1 MKTTLLIIRWIVGQL
16 FIFSGLVK
24 VNDPLGLSYKMQEF
38 FEVWHWT
45 ALNNYT
51 LPMAFV
57 MNVFEVVAGVA
68 VIIGWRMRLF
78 SWLLLLLIVF
88 FTFLT
93 GYALFSG
100 KIKTCGCFGDCLPLT
115 PAQSFG
121 KDLFLLAL
129 ILVLFVMRKKIHSA
143 LKPLAAAVILL
154 LATAGSAGAQ
164 LYVMK
169 HLPFVDCLPYKVGN
183 DILEQMKTPQG
194 AIPDSLSIMFT
205 YEKNGKQ
212 LEFDQNTFP
221 ADFDSTYIFIDRRD
235 KVVKKGNGLQAKIVD
250 FTLMTL
256 DGLDTTAELLGQ
268 PQPYILVFA
277 KDFAD
282 VDVWMDGFRAIV
294 RTAAEKQIPV
304 MIVTADADRATQLF
318 SDITILKCD
327 ATVIK
332 TAARAVP
339 TYFLMQKSTIIDKYS
354 YADKNKVFSRIN
366 ALK

>member
-1 MKTTLLIIRWIVGQL
+1 MKTTLLIIRWIVGLL

-45 ALNNYT
+45 MLHDYT
-51 LPMAFV
+51 LWMAFV

-78 SWLLLLLIVF
+78 SWLLLVLIVF

-121 KDLFLLAL
+121 KDIFLLVL
-129 ILVLFVMRKKIHSA
+129 ILVLFVMRGRIHSSV
-143 LKPLAAAVILL
+143 KPLAAAVLL
-154 LATAGSAGAQ
+154 FLATAGSVAAQ
-164 LYVMK
+164 LYVLK
-169 HLPFVDCLPYKVGN
+169 HLPFVDCLPYKAGN
-183 DILEQMKTPQG
+183 NILDQMKTPVG
-194 AIPDSLSIMFT
+194 AIPDSLSIVFT
-205 YEKNGKQ
+205 YEKDGKK
-212 LEFDQNTFP
+212 LVFDQTEFP
-221 ADFDSTYIFIDRRD
+221 ADFDTTYKFIDRKD
-235 KVVKKGNGLQAKIVD
+235 KVVRKGNGLQAKIVD
-250 FTLMTL
+250 FTLMTV
-256 DGLDTTAELLGQ
+256 DGQDTTTEVLGQ

-277 KDFAD
+277 KDMSNAPAW
-282 VDVWMDGFRAIV
+282 VDGFNAVV
-294 RTAAEKQIPV
+294 RSAAEKQIPV
-304 MIVTADADRATQLF
+304 MMVTADADNALQLF
-318 SDITILKCD
+318 KDITILKCD

-339 TYFLMQKSTIIDKYS
+339 TYFLMQKANIIDKYS
-354 YADKNKVFSRIN
+354 YADKSKVFSRIN
-366 ALK
+366 SLK